1 VDLIGL
7 LREQARREEAAK
19 MTTTPSSEGT
29 APVALV
35 TGASRGIGKAI
46 ARHLA
51 MAGYDLA
58 LGARTLTEGEQREH
72 SSTVKKSDTSPLPG
86 SLAETAK
93 EVESH
98 GRRALPIYLDLLD
111 RTSLGSAVAT
121 VTERWGKIDVLVN
134 NGRYI
139 GPGHMDFVVDT
150 PIEVLDAHLQANVIA
165 PLILS
170 KLVLP
175 AMVERGNG
183 AIVNITSASGQMYPP
198 APPGQG
204 GWGLG
209 YGMSKAAL
217 NRIAGV
223 LHVELAGTRVQVFN
237 LHPGFVATERLA
249 QDMKEFGFD
258 AALGAPADV
267 IGAVCAW
274 LLTDPEGS
282 ELAGVWIEGQDLCRE
297 RQLLPGWS

>member
-1 VDLIGL
+1 V
-7 LREQARREEAAK
+7 
-19 MTTTPSSEGT
+19 TPDATASDR

-51 MAGYDLA
+51 AAGYDVA
-58 LGARTLTEGEQREH
+58 LGARTMTEGEQREH

-93 EVESH
+93 EVESY
-98 GRRALPIYLDLLD
+98 GRRALPVYLDLLD
-111 RTSLGSAVAT
+111 KVSLGSAVAT
-121 VTERWGKIDVLVN
+121 VTERWGPIDLLVN

-139 GPGHMDFVVDT
+139 GPGHMDLVIDT
-150 PIEVLDAHLQANVIA
+150 PIEILDAHLQANVIA
-165 PLILS
+165 PLILT
-170 KLVLP
+170 KLVL
-175 AMVERGNG
+175 ADMVGRGHG
-183 AIVNITSASGQMYPP
+183 VIMNITSASGQMDPTAP
-198 APPGQG
+198 AGQG

-217 NRIAGV
+217 NRIAG
-223 LHVELAGTRVQVFN
+223 LLQVELKDTGVLVFN

-258 AALGAPADV
+258 ASLGAPADV
-267 IGAVCAW
+267 IGAVAAW
-274 LLTDPEGS
+274 LVTTPEGA
-282 ELAGVWIEGQDLCRE
+282 ELAGTWIEGQDLCRE
-297 RQLLPGWS
+297 RQLLAGWP

>member
-1 VDLIGL
+1 
-7 LREQARREEAAK
+7 
-19 MTTTPSSEGT
+19 MTDSANKQST

-51 MAGYDLA
+51 DAGYDVA
-58 LGARTLTEGEQREH
+58 LGARTVNEGEQREH

-93 EVESH
+93 EVEARGQRS
-98 GRRALPIYLDLLD
+98 LSIYLDLLN
-111 RTSLGSAVAT
+111 RTSLGTAVAT

-139 GPGHMDFVVDT
+139 GPGHMDYFMDT

-170 KLVLP
+170 QLVLP
-175 AMVERGNG
+175 AMVARGSG
-183 AIVNITSASGQMYPP
+183 AIINITSASGQMDPP

-217 NRIAGV
+217 NRVAGA
-223 LHVELAGTRVQVFN
+223 LQVELADTGVQVFN

-258 AALGAPADV
+258 ASLGAPADV
-267 IGAVCAW
+267 IGAVAAW
-274 LLTDPEGS
+274 LLTDPEGAA
-282 ELAGVWIEGQDLCRE
+282 LAGTWIEGQDLCRE
-297 RQLLPGWS
+297 RELLPGWS